1 MNDQLAGQLGWT
13 IPAYARDLLWLES
26 ESGAVPVEGAAG
38 LFTLAAPA
46 SVLTL
51 RWGGAAGPA
60 LKQLR
65 WQVDLLGLGRE
76 RRAGRL
82 HRLDAHHRD
91 RGLPAPIVVLSV
103 GGQPLKPGV
112 KPYPDRAARRRRS
125 LPGARL
131 L

>member
-26 ESGAVPVEGAAG
+26 EAGAVPVEGAAG
-38 LFTLAAPA
+38 LFTLDAPA

-65 WQVDLLGLGRE
+65 WQVDSLEWDGTVALGGFIDSMHITE
-76 RRAGRL
+76 IE
-82 HRLDAHHRD
+82 
-91 RGLPAPIVVLSV
+91 GLPAPIVVLSL

-112 KPYPDRAARRRRS
+112 KPIKSRR
-125 LPGARL
+125 PGPTRARL